1 MPNIKLTLINCRR
14 LFIKWQSGE
23 NFAKSGHIATYIDQ
37 CDRMDSFFTTI
48 QTIIIHFQ
56 SFKILPNLVTLPSC
70 SRLKQVLIKSFD
82 KLDPNDDDQCD
93 QFCQIL
99 WFILVDFELIL
110 AIFCMPFGTFWL
122 LLNSDYR
129 ANLLAIWSHWL
140 RQGISGDNWMGPRH
154 FGLMTFWRRHNDRLE
169 YN

>member
-56 SFKILPNLVTLPSC
+56 SFKILPNLVTLPT
-70 SRLKQVLIKSFD
+70 FD
-82 KLDPNDDDQCD
+82 PQN
-93 QFCQIL
+93 
-99 WFILVDFELIL
+99 
-110 AIFCMPFGTFWL
+110 
-122 LLNSDYR
+122 
-129 ANLLAIWSHWL
+129 
-140 RQGISGDNWMGPRH
+140 
-154 FGLMTFWRRHNDRLE
+154 
-169 YN
+169 

>member
-1 MPNIKLTLINCRR
+1 MNKRRPRRRRRRKVIIAFRRYLPTYLPTYVYQCDRMDSLFFKFWANCNNE
-14 LFIKWQSGE
+14 E

-110 AIFCMPFGTFWL
+110 AIFCMPFGTF
-122 LLNSDYR
+122 
-129 ANLLAIWSHWL
+129 
-140 RQGISGDNWMGPRH
+140 
-154 FGLMTFWRRHNDRLE
+154 
-169 YN
+169 